1 MINEN
6 LLNKIPQ
13 SYWLE
18 STGRTNYPTLNEDID
33 VDVLIIGGGM
43 VGLLTAYQLKGQV
56 AKLTIIEAERIVE
69 STTAH
74 TTAKITSQHGL
85 IYHKLISK
93 LGRNLAEQ
101 YAQANELAIGHI
113 KEIIDENKID
123 CDFETQAAYIYT
135 QDEKYLKQIQAEVE
149 AAQSLGIQAEFVDE
163 IPFPMEVRAGMVFKN
178 QAQFHPR
185 KFLLDLAQIVHKN
198 GVQIYEKTR
207 AIELEEGYKRYVITT
222 DKGSRILADKVIIA
236 SQYPFYNKKSMYYG
250 RIYVERSYIL
260 AVKAK
265 EDYPGGMYI
274 NAEDPPRSLR
284 SLPTEDGE
292 LILVVGEN
300 HKPGQSEDTNGH
312 YLNLLNFA
320 QDLFTVEAV
329 PYRWST
335 QDCLTLDGIPYVG
348 QYASDTPNLYVA
360 TGFGKWGMTNSMV
373 SSMILSDLI
382 NEGKS
387 PFAEVYDPSR
397 KTIAASAKNFLIQ
410 NADVAV
416 QLIEGKLSSTEKD
429 VSLKPGE
436 AIIIEIDGEKVGT
449 FKDEEGELHL
459 INITCTHMG
468 CELKWNKAERSWDCP
483 CHGSRFT
490 YDGDIIQGPAV
501 KPLSFDR
508 DVNTIKKLI
517 NENF

>member
-1 MINEN
+1 
-6 LLNKIPQ
+6 
-13 SYWLE
+13 
-18 STGRTNYPTLNEDID
+18 
-33 VDVLIIGGGM
+33 
-43 VGLLTAYQLKGQV
+43 
-56 AKLTIIEAERIVE
+56 
-69 STTAH
+69 
-74 TTAKITSQHGL
+74 
-85 IYHKLISK
+85 
-93 LGRNLAEQ
+93 
-101 YAQANELAIGHI
+101 
-113 KEIIDENKID
+113 
-123 CDFETQAAYIYT
+123 
-135 QDEKYLKQIQAEVE
+135 
-149 AAQSLGIQAEFVDE
+149 
-163 IPFPMEVRAGMVFKN
+163 
-178 QAQFHPR
+178 
-185 KFLLDLAQIVHKN
+185 
-198 GVQIYEKTR
+198 
-207 AIELEEGYKRYVITT
+207 
-222 DKGSRILADKVIIA
+222 
-236 SQYPFYNKKSMYYG
+236 
-250 RIYVERSYIL
+250 
-260 AVKAK
+260 
-265 EDYPGGMYI
+265 
-274 NAEDPPRSLR
+274 
-284 SLPTEDGE
+284 
-292 LILVVGEN
+292 
-300 HKPGQSEDTNGH
+300 
-312 YLNLLNFA
+312 A

>member
-236 SQYPFYNKKSMYYG
+236 SHYPFYNKKSMYYG

-284 SLPTEDGE
+284 SLPSEVGE

-312 YLNLLNFA
+312 YLN
-320 QDLFTVEAV
+320 
-329 PYRWST
+329 
-335 QDCLTLDGIPYVG
+335 
-348 QYASDTPNLYVA
+348 
-360 TGFGKWGMTNSMV
+360 
-373 SSMILSDLI
+373 
-382 NEGKS
+382 
-387 PFAEVYDPSR
+387 
-397 KTIAASAKNFLIQ
+397 
-410 NADVAV
+410 
-416 QLIEGKLSSTEKD
+416 
-429 VSLKPGE
+429 
-436 AIIIEIDGEKVGT
+436 
-449 FKDEEGELHL
+449 
-459 INITCTHMG
+459 
-468 CELKWNKAERSWDCP
+468 
-483 CHGSRFT
+483 
-490 YDGDIIQGPAV
+490 
-501 KPLSFDR
+501 
-508 DVNTIKKLI
+508 
-517 NENF
+517 